1 MSAELSIPPHT
12 LSIVV
17 PFYNEEDNIAPLV
30 KRVHEAL
37 IGYAN
42 P

>member
-1 MSAELSIPPHT
+1 MNAAHTVPPHT

-30 KRVHEAL
+30 KRVH
-37 IGYAN
+37 
-42 P
+42 